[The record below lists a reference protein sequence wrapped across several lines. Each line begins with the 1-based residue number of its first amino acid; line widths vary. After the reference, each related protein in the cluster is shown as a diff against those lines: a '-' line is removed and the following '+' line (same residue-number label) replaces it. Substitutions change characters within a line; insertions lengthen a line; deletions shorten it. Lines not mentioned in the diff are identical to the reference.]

1 MKTVAYY
8 NGTITEIDSMNI
20 PMNDRSVFFGD
31 AVYDASMAANHILFE
46 PDYHLDR
53 FFSSLEKVKMKI
65 DFTKDELLKLIQSCI
80 EKADSDGTL
89 FVYWQASRGTSQR
102 CFTFPNQNANLMIYI
117 YEASLADLRMPWK
130 VITKEDTRFL
140 HCDIKT
146 TDLLPAVIASEE
158 AKQAGCQEVIFH
170 RGNRVTECAHNNVHI
185 LKDGKFI
192 TPPLDN
198 LILPGTCRRHFLEIC
213 KRIGVPFEERPFT
226 LDELFAADEVI
237 ITCSSTYG
245 ARVSHIDGKEVGGK
259 DAELLW
265 KLQAECVSDFEKETG
280 FKTNILPDRPF

>member
-8 NGTITEIDSMNI
+8 NGRITEIDSMDI

-65 DFTKDELLKLIQSCI
+65 DFTKDELNEKLQSCI
-80 EKADSDGTL
+80 NLADSDGTL

-102 CFTFPNQNANLMIYI
+102 CFTFPKTSANIMIYI

>member
-1 MKTVAYY
+1 MRK
-8 NGTITEIDSMNI
+8 
-20 PMNDRSVFFGD
+20 
-31 AVYDASMAANHILFE
+31 
-46 PDYHLDR
+46 
-53 FFSSLEKVKMKI
+53 
-65 DFTKDELLKLIQSCI
+65 
-80 EKADSDGTL
+80 
-89 FVYWQASRGTSQR
+89 
-102 CFTFPNQNANLMIYI
+102 
-117 YEASLADLRMPWK
+117 PWK
-130 VITKEDTRFL
+130 VITKEDTRFF

-158 AKQAGCQEVIFH
+158 AKEAGCDEVIFH
-170 RGNRVTECAHNNVHI
+170 RGSRVTECAHNNVHI

>member
-31 AVYDASMAANHILFE
+31 AVYDASMAANHKIFE
-46 PDYHLDR
+46 PDYHIDR
-53 FFSSLEKVKMKI
+53 FFSSLEKVRMKV
-65 DFTKDELLKLIQSCI
+65 DFTKDELLEKLNQCI
-80 EKADSDGTL
+80 NLADSSGTL
-89 FVYWQASRGTSQR
+89 FVYWQASRGTSRR

-117 YEASLADLRMPWK
+117 YEAPLTDLRKPWK
-130 VITKEDTRFL
+130 VITKEDTRFF

-158 AKQAGCQEVIFH
+158 AKEAGCDEVIFH
-170 RGNRVTECAHNNVHI
+170 RGPRVTECAHNNVHI

-213 KRIGVPFEERPFT
+213 KRKGIPFEERSFT
-226 LDELFAADEVI
+226 VDELFSADEVL
-237 ITCSSTYG
+237 ITCSATYG
-245 ARVSHIDGKEVGGK
+245 VRVSHIDGKPVGGK
-259 DAELLW
+259 DGNLLLELQ
-265 KLQAECVSDFEKETG
+265 KECVADFEAETG
-280 FKTNILPDRPF
+280 FKTDILPV